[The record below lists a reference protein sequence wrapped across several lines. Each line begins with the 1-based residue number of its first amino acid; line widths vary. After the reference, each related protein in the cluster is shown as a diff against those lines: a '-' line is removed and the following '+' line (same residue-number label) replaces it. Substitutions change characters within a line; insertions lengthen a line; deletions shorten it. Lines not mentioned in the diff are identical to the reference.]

1 MHRCFEKSLLVD
13 GSTINCPCAFALKL
27 LRFLIAAVPSL
38 IDVCRWIRMQSAM
51 YSVLSALRGLPV
63 RRAESLFVF
72 AGLRLGVSA
81 QCAGRYNGQLTM
93 E

>member
-1 MHRCFEKSLLVD
+1 
-13 GSTINCPCAFALKL
+13 
-27 LRFLIAAVPSL
+27 
-38 IDVCRWIRMQSAM
+38 MQSAM

-81 QCAGRYNGQLTM
+81 QGAGRYNGQLTM